1 MPRVCAFLV
10 VLVLAAPAAAS
21 TVVVRVGSRLIFTE
35 IAVDLPDGSRRTL
48 AAGQS
53 LHLPTG
59 SRVTFAE
66 GETRPY
72 VGELRVRSGDGT
84 SEAWLELPLD
94 AYVAGAVLSEM
105 GADAPPAAL
114 EAQAIVSRTLAA
126 VGRDRHPEGPW
137 PLCDLTHCQSFRGVP
152 ADGPVWEAVRATAGQ
167 ILTVAGEVV
176 EAPFHSTCG
185 GRTLAAWEVWGGEPS
200 HLEGVL
206 DLRPDGT
213 PWCSDSPHGPWTAAV
228 AAADLPDPRL
238 DGERFRTEVGRRH
251 GWNLVKSNA
260 FEVVELAWEGQ
271 PIWLL
276 EGRGLGHGVGL
287 CQRGAIAR
295 AREGA
300 AAAEILRAYFPGATL
315 GAAPEALR

>member
-1 MPRVCAFLV
+1 MPQVCAILV
-10 VLVLAAPAAAS
+10 AIALAAPAAAD
-21 TVVVRVGSRLIFTE
+21 TVVVRVGSRLSFTG
-35 IAVDLPDGSRRTL
+35 IIVDLPDGSRRTL

-53 LHLPTG
+53 LRLPPG
-59 SRVTFAE
+59 SRVTFNE
-66 GETRPY
+66 GETRAY
-72 VGELRVRSGDGT
+72 VGDLQVRAGEGT
-84 SEAWLELPLD
+84 CEAWLELPLD

-114 EAQAIVSRTLAA
+114 EAQAIASRTLVA

-152 ADGPVWEAVRATAGQ
+152 PDGAVWQAVRATTGQ

-185 GRTLAAWEVWGGEPS
+185 GQTLAAWEVWGGEPS
-200 HLEGVL
+200 HLEGVP

-213 PWCSDSPHGPWTAAV
+213 PWCSDSPHGAWTAAV
-228 AAADLPDPRL
+228 AASDLPEPRL
-238 DGERFRTEVGRRH
+238 EGERFRTEVGRRH
-251 GWNLVKSNA
+251 GWNLVKSNH
-260 FEVVELAWEGQ
+260 FEVVELAWNGQ

-300 AAAEILRAYFPGATL
+300 TAAEILRAYFPAATI
-315 GAAPEALR
+315 GAAPGALP